1 MIVHSRGE
9 IARERAPTPPDAK
22 FCLVSPG
29 DAGQAVGM
37 AHSPRD
43 TFFRKP
49 STQARP
55 LTDFV
60 GRPGAGMMAAKAEPA
75 RGEREELKICGL
87 AAVKA
92 RFERDPGS
100 ILRLFFDEPTSRK
113 VGAMSSALALAK
125 KVYRCV
131 PPAELEKISG
141 SIHHGG
147 IVAVV
152 AAPTLRIP
160 NRDHLR
166 AWATARETVLVLDRI
181 GNAHNLGAIARTAAF
196 FGVLRVVI
204 ADDATA
210 SRPTEAAH
218 RVAEGGL
225 EHVDLW
231 QSKNIAAL
239 AKDLAAAGYEVI
251 GAATRGGRP
260 EASSSSEKPVALVM
274 GNEESGL
281 APAVAAACTRLVTI
295 PGTGKVESLN
305 VSVAA
310 AILLWECCARR

>member
-1 MIVHSRGE
+1 LS
-9 IARERAPTPPDAK
+9 A
-22 FCLVSPG
+22 
-29 DAGQAVGM
+29 
-37 AHSPRD
+37 
-43 TFFRKP
+43 
-49 STQARP
+49 
-55 LTDFV
+55 FV
-60 GRPGAGMMAAKAEPA
+60 GRPGAVPTAAVGKKDGREPRNEPA
-75 RGEREELKICGL
+75 REELKICGL

-113 VGAMSSALALAK
+113 VGVMSKALALAK
-125 KVYRCV
+125 KIYRCV

-160 NRDHLR
+160 NLDHVR
-166 AWATARETVLVLDRI
+166 AWAKARDTVLVLDRI

-196 FGVLRVVI
+196 FGVLRIVS

-231 QSKNIAAL
+231 L
-239 AKDLAAAGYEVI
+239 
-251 GAATRGGRP
+251 RGDRCGD
-260 EASSSSEKPVALVM
+260 
-274 GNEESGL
+274 
-281 APAVAAACTRLVTI
+281 
-295 PGTGKVESLN
+295 
-305 VSVAA
+305 
-310 AILLWECCARR
+310 ARRPAGGGVGVGQAGGAGDGK

>member
-1 MIVHSRGE
+1 
-9 IARERAPTPPDAK
+9 
-22 FCLVSPG
+22 
-29 DAGQAVGM
+29 M
-37 AHSPRD
+37 AHYQRPESQRRPAA
-43 TFFRKP
+43 
-49 STQARP
+49 QARP

-60 GRPGAGMMAAKAEPA
+60 GRPGSRAGAPLAAKREA
-75 RGEREELKICGL
+75 RAGGPVPREELKICGL

-92 RFERDPGS
+92 RFERDPAS

-113 VGAMSSALALAK
+113 VGAMSQVLAMAK

-147 IVAVV
+147 IVAIVQV
-152 AAPTLRIP
+152 PALRAPTAEEI
-160 NRDHLR
+160 R
-166 AWATARETVLVLDRI
+166 AWAQARAPVLVLDRI

-196 FGVLRVVI
+196 FGVERIVL
-204 ADDATA
+204 AEAA
-210 SRPTEAAH
+210 SAARPTEAAH

-225 EHVDLW
+225 EHVELW
-231 QSKNIAAL
+231 QVKNIAAL

-260 EASSSSEKPVALVM
+260 EAASGAKKPVALVM
-274 GNEESGL
+274 GNEEEGL
-281 APAVAAACTRLVTI
+281 APAVVAVCTRLVTI

-310 AILLWECCARR
+310 AVLLWECCARRAGGGSAGS

>member
-1 MIVHSRGE
+1 MANFNR
-9 IARERAPTPPDAK
+9 PDSHRRPA
-22 FCLVSPG
+22 
-29 DAGQAVGM
+29 A
-37 AHSPRD
+37 
-43 TFFRKP
+43 
-49 STQARP
+49 QARP

-60 GRPGAGMMAAKAEPA
+60 GRPGAAAAPTKAKHEQRSAGGPSA
-75 RGEREELKICGL
+75 REELKICGL

-92 RFERDPGS
+92 RFERDPSS
-100 ILRLFFDEPTSRK
+100 ILRLFFDEPMSRK
-113 VGAMSSALALAK
+113 VGAISSALAQAK

-131 PPAELEKISG
+131 LPAELEKISG

-152 AAPTLRIP
+152 AAPALRIP
-160 NRDHLR
+160 NTDHVR
-166 AWATARETVLVLDRI
+166 AWAKARETVLVLDRI

-196 FGVLRVVI
+196 FGVLRIVI

-231 QSKNIAAL
+231 QCRNIAAL
-239 AKDLAAAGYEVI
+239 AKDLAAAGYEVV

-260 EASSSSEKPVALVM
+260 EAATGAGKPVALVM

-281 APAVAAACTRLVTI
+281 APAVAAACTRFVTI
-295 PGTGKVESLN
+295 PGSGKVESLN

-310 AILLWECCARR
+310 AILLWECCARKA

>member
-1 MIVHSRGE
+1 
-9 IARERAPTPPDAK
+9 
-22 FCLVSPG
+22 
-29 DAGQAVGM
+29 M
-37 AHSPRD
+37 AHYQRPESQRRPAA
-43 TFFRKP
+43 
-49 STQARP
+49 QARP

-60 GRPGAGMMAAKAEPA
+60 GRPGSLAVAPAAVKREPRAGGPSP
-75 RGEREELKICGL
+75 REELKICGL

-92 RFERDPGS
+92 RFERDPAS

-113 VGAMSSALALAK
+113 VGAMSQVLAAAK

-147 IVAVV
+147 IVAIVQV
-152 AAPTLRIP
+152 PALRAPTAEQIRSWAQA
-160 NRDHLR
+160 R
-166 AWATARETVLVLDRI
+166 ATVLILDRI

-196 FGVLRVVI
+196 FGVERIVL
-204 ADDATA
+204 AEAATA
-210 SRPTEAAH
+210 ARPTEAAH

-225 EHVDLW
+225 EYVELW
-231 QSKNIAAL
+231 QVKNIAAL

-260 EASSSSEKPVALVM
+260 EAASVGKKPVALVM
-274 GNEESGL
+274 GNEEEGL
-281 APAVAAACTRLVTI
+281 APAVVAACTRLVTI

-310 AILLWECCARR
+310 AVLLWECCARRTGGSGAGS

>member
-1 MIVHSRGE
+1 MASVPRKDFFKQPTTRSRPIG
-9 IARERAPTPPDAK
+9 
-22 FCLVSPG
+22 
-29 DAGQAVGM
+29 
-37 AHSPRD
+37 
-43 TFFRKP
+43 
-49 STQARP
+49 
-55 LTDFV
+55 DFV
-60 GRPGAGMMAAKAEPA
+60 GRPGAGPAAGEES
-75 RGEREELKICGL
+75 RGTREELKICGL

-100 ILRLFFDEPTSRK
+100 ILRLFFDEPMSRK
-113 VGAMSSALALAK
+113 VGAMSRALAQAK

-152 AAPTLRIP
+152 VAPALRIP
-160 NRDHLR
+160 NADHVR
-166 AWATARETVLVLDRI
+166 TWARARETVLVLDRI

-196 FGVLRVVI
+196 FGVLRIVI

-231 QSKNIAAL
+231 QVKNIAGL
-239 AKDLAAAGYEVI
+239 AKELAAAGYEVI

-260 EASSSSEKPVALVM
+260 EAATGAGKPVALVM
-274 GNEESGL
+274 GNEETGL
-281 APAVAAACTRLVTI
+281 APVVSAACTRLVTI
-295 PGTGKVESLN
+295 PGSGKVESLN

-310 AILLWECCARR
+310 AILLWECCGRKT

>member
-1 MIVHSRGE
+1 MANFQRPDSHRRP
-9 IARERAPTPPDAK
+9 AAP
-22 FCLVSPG
+22 
-29 DAGQAVGM
+29 
-37 AHSPRD
+37 
-43 TFFRKP
+43 
-49 STQARP
+49 ARP

-60 GRPGAGMMAAKAEPA
+60 GRPGAAAAAPTKAKHEPRA
-75 RGEREELKICGL
+75 GGQAAREELKICGL

-92 RFERDPGS
+92 RFERDPSS
-100 ILRLFFDEPTSRK
+100 ILRLFFDEPMSRK
-113 VGAMSSALALAK
+113 VGAMSSALAQAK

-152 AAPTLRIP
+152 AAPALRIP
-160 NRDHLR
+160 NTDHVR
-166 AWATARETVLVLDRI
+166 TWARARETVLVLDRI

-196 FGVLRVVI
+196 FGVLRIVI

-231 QSKNIAAL
+231 QSRNIAGL

-260 EASSSSEKPVALVM
+260 EAATGAGKPVALVM

-310 AILLWECCARR
+310 AILLWECCARKS

>member
-1 MIVHSRGE
+1 LAADEVLFGFA
-9 IARERAPTPPDAK
+9 AR
-22 FCLVSPG
+22 
-29 DAGQAVGM
+29 AGSTCGM
-37 AHSPRD
+37 AQFSRPDSRHRPAA
-43 TFFRKP
+43 
-49 STQARP
+49 QARP
-55 LTDFV
+55 LSAFV
-60 GRPGAGMMAAKAEPA
+60 GRPGAGLPTTPA
-75 RGEREELKICGL
+75 NDSRGARNEQARDELKICGL

-100 ILRLFFDEPTSRK
+100 ILRLFFDEPTSRQ
-113 VGAMSSALALAK
+113 VGAMSKALALAR

-152 AAPTLRIP
+152 AAPALRIP
-160 NRDHLR
+160 TAEHVRM
-166 AWATARETVLVLDRI
+166 WAKARETVLVLDRI

-196 FGVLRVVI
+196 FGVLRLVI

-239 AKDLAAAGYEVI
+239 AKELAAAGYEVI

-260 EASSSSEKPVALVM
+260 EAASGAGKPVALVM

-295 PGTGKVESLN
+295 PGTGKIESLN

-310 AILLWECCARR
+310 AILLWECCARKG

>member
-1 MIVHSRGE
+1 MANFHR
-9 IARERAPTPPDAK
+9 
-22 FCLVSPG
+22 PG
-29 DAGQAVGM
+29 S
-37 AHSPRD
+37 H
-43 TFFRKP
+43 
-49 STQARP
+49 ARP
-55 LTDFV
+55 TSRPAVQAKPLSAFV
-60 GRPGAGMMAAKAEPA
+60 GRPGAALPAQTVGKDTRGPRNEPA
-75 RGEREELKICGL
+75 REELKICGL

-113 VGAMSSALALAK
+113 VGAMSKALALAK

-160 NRDHLR
+160 NLDHLR
-166 AWATARETVLVLDRI
+166 AWARARETVLVLDRI

-196 FGVLRVVI
+196 FGVLRIVI

-210 SRPTEAAH
+210 ARPTEAAH

-231 QSKNIAAL
+231 QSRNVAAL
-239 AKDLAAAGYEVI
+239 AKDLAATGYEVI

-260 EASSSSEKPVALVM
+260 EVASGSGKPVALVM

-310 AILLWECCARR
+310 AILLWECCVRKA